1 MNNIDEPLRYVHDKY
16 GNRDMQEAFFE
27 ALTVGT
33 APKELWE
40 AIEKRYTNER

>member
-1 MNNIDEPLRYVHDKY
+1 MDNIDEQIRHVRDKY
-16 GNRDMQEAFFE
+16 GNRDMQNEFME
-27 ALTVGT
+27 ALTAGT

>member
-1 MNNIDEPLRYVHDKY
+1 MNNIDEQLRYVRDKY
-16 GNRDMQEAFFE
+16 GNRDMQDEFFN
-27 ALTVGT
+27 ALTAGT